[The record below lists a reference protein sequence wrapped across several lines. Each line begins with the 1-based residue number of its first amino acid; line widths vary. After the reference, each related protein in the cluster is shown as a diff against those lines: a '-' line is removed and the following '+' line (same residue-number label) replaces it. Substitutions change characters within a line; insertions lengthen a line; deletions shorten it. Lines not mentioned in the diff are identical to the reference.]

1 MNFGKNISELMKLK
15 KMGQAELAQKVG
27 VVQSAISLWVN
38 NKREPDYKTLFK
50 LCKILDTTPNELL
63 GWED

>member
-1 MNFGKNISELMKLK
+1 MNFGENISELMKIK

>member
-1 MNFGKNISELMKLK
+1 MKIGNKIKELMAVK
-15 KMGQAELAQKVG
+15 GYTQQKVAEMLG
-27 VVQSAISLWVN
+27 VRQNTVSQWITDTN
-38 NKREPDYKTLFK
+38 EPNCQTIIA